1 MVSARVFTSK
11 VQGHQDYAM
20 GKLYRLI
27 SVNDWSK
34 LEDIVSRPK
43 HQILSS
49 LLSPVFSSTVPE
61 GIRLLAVCFSLV
73 IGGGYEA
80 RRFGK
85 RGMGRDMGAARA
97 RRKTDCSLF
106 SCF

>member
-1 MVSARVFTSK
+1 MGGISSK
-11 VQGHQDYAM
+11 QMKIQVQGTLRVGDVTQY
-20 GKLYRLI
+20 
-27 SVNDWSK
+27 
-34 LEDIVSRPK
+34 
-43 HQILSS
+43 
-49 LLSPVFSSTVPE
+49 
-61 GIRLLAVCFSLV
+61 RLLAVCFSLV